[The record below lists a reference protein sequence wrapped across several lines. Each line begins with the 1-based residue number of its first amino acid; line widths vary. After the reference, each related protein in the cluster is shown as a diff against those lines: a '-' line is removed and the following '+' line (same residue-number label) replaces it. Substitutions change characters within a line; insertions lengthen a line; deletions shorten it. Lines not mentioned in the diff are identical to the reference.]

1 MNDPRHYTRRQQL
14 RILLPAIALGLGFK
28 GGKLGDEAEQKEHKP
43 FSFIAVNDLHFLDA
57 ECRPFFEKVVLEM
70 KRSAPNA
77 AFCLVSGDLS
87 DRGTPEALTAIREI
101 LSGLDMPV
109 HVVPGN
115 HDYLSQ
121 TDRSGYDAIF
131 PDHLNRHFTH
141 EGWQFIGLDTTDG
154 TKASDTMIA
163 ASTFDFLDEAKLD
176 PKMPT
181 VVFTHFPL
189 GEGVKMR
196 PKNGAELLG
205 KLLDVN
211 LRGVFS
217 GHWHGAS
224 ERDVNDAVILTDR
237 CCSRFRMNHD
247 GSPLKGWF
255 VCEATPEGI
264 LEHHFA
270 EAPAV
275 ENPVAA
281 PAATAPVP
289 AAKS

>member
-1 MNDPRHYTRRQQL
+1 MNSPRRYTRREQL
-14 RILLPAIALGLGFK
+14 RVLLPALALGLGFK
-28 GGKLGDEAEQKEHKP
+28 GGKLGDATAEKPHQP

-57 ECRPFFEKVVLEM
+57 ACQPWFEKVVLEM
-70 KRSAPNA
+70 KRSAPTA

-87 DRGTPEALTAIREI
+87 DRGTPEACTAIRDI
-101 LSGLDMPV
+101 LAGLDMPV

-131 PDHLNRHFTH
+131 PDKLNYHFKH
-141 EGWQFIGLDTTDG
+141 HGWQFIALDTTDG
-154 TKASDTMIA
+154 VKASDTTIA
-163 ASTFDFLDEAKLD
+163 ASTFDWLDEAMPKLD
-176 PKMPT
+176 PKLPT

-196 PKNGAELLG
+196 PENAAQLLG
-205 KLLDVN
+205 RLLDLN

-224 ERDVNDAVILTDR
+224 ERVVGDAVIITDR
-237 CCSRFRMNHD
+237 CCSRIRGNHD

-255 VCEATPEGI
+255 VCEASTSGI
-264 LEHHFA
+264 LEHHFT
-270 EAPAV
+270 EAPAS
-275 ENPVAA
+275 E
-281 PAATAPVP
+281 PAA
-289 AAKS
+289 